1 MKFKFAVSKPDDSAF
16 SLKKEDSDFTSNQ
29 IVLNAVI
36 GTLVKYGHSG
46 EIEPYLS
53 ESWSASSDKKVWIFK
68 FKVGLLAENGIE
80 SLKGIDNL
88 FINNFNQI
96 LYEDAVIIP
105 IQHLSS
111 KWFVT
116 NDIDPMSLP
125 KTVIYPQFELIR
137 TKK

>member
-1 MKFKFAVSKPDDSAF
+1 MMFCTKLGINFPDPSGRICELVS
-16 SLKKEDSDFTSNQ
+16 
-29 IVLNAVI
+29 
-36 GTLVKYGHSG
+36 
-46 EIEPYLS
+46 
-53 ESWSASSDKKVWIFK
+53 
-68 FKVGLLAENGIE
+68 NGIE
-80 SLKGIDNL
+80 SLKGIDNS
-88 FINNFNQI
+88 FINQFNQI